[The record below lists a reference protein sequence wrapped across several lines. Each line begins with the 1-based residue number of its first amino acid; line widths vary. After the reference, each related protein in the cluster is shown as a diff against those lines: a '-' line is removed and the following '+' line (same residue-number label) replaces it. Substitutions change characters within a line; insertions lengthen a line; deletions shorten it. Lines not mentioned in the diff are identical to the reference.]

1 MKKEGKMIYLN
12 LLWMFFKI
20 GLFTFGGGY
29 AMIPMIHDEVVNG
42 GMIDNDLFLNM
53 VAISESTPGPFS
65 INIATFVGMEQAGV
79 AGAACATIGVVLPSF
94 LVIVLIAYVF
104 KNINKKPVVR
114 YALEGVRP
122 VVVSLI
128 GYALISVAASALF
141 ANVVIFDTMTWG
153 NIDVFGL
160 VLAIAV
166 FVLCRFKKL
175 HPVVILLGCALIG
188 GVGYFLLD
196 LTVGAAG
203 A

>member
-1 MKKEGKMIYLN
+1 MIYLN

>member
-1 MKKEGKMIYLN
+1 MIYLN

-79 AGAACATIGVVLPSF
+79 AGAACATLGVVLPSF
-94 LVIVLIAYVF
+94 LIIVLIAYVF

-141 ANVVIFDTMTWG
+141 SNVVIFDTLTWG

-160 VLAIAV
+160 VLAVAV

-175 HPVVILLGCALIG
+175 HPIVILLGCAIIG
-188 GVGYFLLD
+188 GVGYYLLD
-196 LTVGAAG
+196 LTVGAVG